1 MNDSRRIMTIERRR
15 KMAKKANQ
23 KTGSRTNIVRFDFH
37 APDAQIVSLAGDF
50 NGWDVNALP
59 MKKDK
64 KGNWKAS
71 VNLAPGRYE
80 YRFYADGTWQDDPN
94 AQERVDTS
102 FGGQNSVRIVGGRE
116 MRP

>member
-1 MNDSRRIMTIERRR
+1 
-15 KMAKKANQ
+15 MAKKANQ
-23 KTGSRTNIVRFDFH
+23 KTGSRTNIVRFDFQ

-50 NGWDVNALP
+50 NGWDVNALL

-64 KGNWKAS
+64 KGNWKAN
-71 VNLAPGRYE
+71 VNLEPGRYE

-94 AQERVDTS
+94 AQERVDNS